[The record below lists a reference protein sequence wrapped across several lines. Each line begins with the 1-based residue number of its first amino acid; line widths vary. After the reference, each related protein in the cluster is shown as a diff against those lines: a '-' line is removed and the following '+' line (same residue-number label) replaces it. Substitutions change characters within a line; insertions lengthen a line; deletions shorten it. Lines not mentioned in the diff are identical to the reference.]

1 MKRSPSLILLE
12 EWGTSGRVRP
22 TVGHLLQLLV
32 RIVYFRAADY
42 VAVNI
47 LGEEPPQRP
56 TDGIAK
62 FIEVP
67 AELYQAEVE
76 SRLNQLHY
84 PNTAS
89 LLPNVPSAAFNANR
103 NYPNELN
110 IDQRKVGSSTGQ
122 QPTLTHSNNN
132 ATNIDQQ
139 LEQLPSQFMQ
149 LSTTGIVSESRNTQG
164 QLMSSDSN
172 PTNQTEDRVPSIS
185 NGVSNETHE
194 INVSLEIS
202 AYNSDTNFIP
212 VAIENGLLSAISVSP
227 QSPVVTGDNGT
238 ESNHTENTEI
248 SAETVSKSFSL
259 PLSLSMAN
267 AEDSQSSQSSTE
279 SSIDSESNYSLDSK
293 EIPLAIVGNGLRLN
307 SEISTMSS
315 EINSSSSFIPLSVM
329 NGTDNLSSKHNG
341 SSAYV

>member
-42 VAVNI
+42 VAHI
-47 LGEEPPQRP
+47 LGEEAPQRP
-56 TDGIAK
+56 DDGIAK

-84 PNTAS
+84 PNTES

-110 IDQRKVGSSTGQ
+110 IDQRKVSSSTGP
-122 QPTLTHSNNN
+122 QPPSTQSNNN
-132 ATNIDQQ
+132 ATNLVQQ

-149 LSTTGIVSESRNTQG
+149 LNTTGNVSESRNTQG
-164 QLMSSDSN
+164 HHMSNVSN
-172 PTNQTEDRVPSIS
+172 STNRTEDRVPSLS

-194 INVSLEIS
+194 TSVSLEIS
-202 AYNSDTNFIP
+202 VYNSDTNFIP
-212 VAIENGLLSAISVSP
+212 VAIGNGLLSAISVSP
-227 QSPVVTGDNGT
+227 QSPVVTSDNGT
-238 ESNHTENTEI
+238 KSNHTESTEI

-259 PLSLSMAN
+259 PLSLSMPN
-267 AEDSQSSQSSTE
+267 VEDSESSQSSTQ

-293 EIPLAIVGNGLRLN
+293 EIPLAIVGNDHRLN
-307 SEISTMSS
+307 SEISTVSS